1 MNEYKYLINMLYR
14 LFGVEVSSDISEDK
28 LNWNIILYQATL
40 HRVTSVLFWN
50 LQKTKKASTINNNI
64 YKMLKSQ
71 YEYNSY
77 RDKYCIKTASE
88 LTKKFKQNSFKSDF
102 VFLKGPILSIYLD
115 PGFSYRVYSDLD
127 VLMKKESLSNAKK
140 TLSNLGYKQGK
151 IDKNTDEFIEATR
164 TEIIAHEFGSHETV
178 EFYQIFDDSINNI
191 IVDINYSLFWK
202 KNSQEDLFPPINI
215 ESFFKNHIYYTKNDE
230 SIIGPTP
237 EQVFIQTCLHLYSEA
252 VLFCWQYSWY
262 KNWGDLELV
271 KFIDIGLF
279 LNKKLDYRLVLDL
292 IREYQVEEAFDFVIT
307 QFKEIFPLFK
317 LPREL
322 EIFIKNV
329 NDVNYYFTTLGEKKY
344 WSSSIAERLF
354 EQQSRVL
361 DVYKNTNLGDLYA
374 KKS

>member
-178 EFYQIFDDSINNI
+178 EFYQIFDNSINNI

-202 KNSQEDLFPPINI
+202 KILKKIYFPQLILKVFLKI
-215 ESFFKNHIYYTKNDE
+215 IY
-230 SIIGPTP
+230 II
-237 EQVFIQTCLHLYSEA
+237 LKMMNRL
-252 VLFCWQYSWY
+252 
-262 KNWGDLELV
+262 
-271 KFIDIGLF
+271 
-279 LNKKLDYRLVLDL
+279 LVLL
-292 IREYQVEEAFDFVIT
+292 LNRS
-307 QFKEIFPLFK
+307 LFRPVYIYIQK
-317 LPREL
+317 Q
-322 EIFIKNV
+322 
-329 NDVNYYFTTLGEKKY
+329 YYFVG
-344 WSSSIAERLF
+344 
-354 EQQSRVL
+354 
-361 DVYKNTNLGDLYA
+361 NTVGI
-374 KKS
+374 KIGVI